1 VAAGSDMNT
10 GEWVA
15 GLGPCH
21 YAGGAAIRHPPWGG
35 AMAIPDWLTVTD
47 EVRSALEEG
56 RPVVALESTL
66 IAHGLPLPTNLE
78 TARAA
83 ERAVREAGAIP
94 ATVAVWHGRPTV
106 GLTAP
111 QIEELARAKDV
122 LKASRRDLATAVATG
137 RTAATT
143 VAGTMYLAHQAG
155 IRVFATGGIGGVHRD
170 SARPFDISADLLE
183 LARTPVLVICAGAK
197 SILDLPRTLEL
208 LETLGVP
215 VVGYG
220 TDRFPAFYVRD
231 SGLPVSARVDD
242 PTGAARLVQAHFSM
256 GGAGA
261 VLAQPIAED
270 VALGADDVEA
280 AVGRAEAEA
289 VIRGIHGGALT
300 PFLLSRLADLT
311 AGRSLRANQALI
323 VANAR
328 LAAQV
333 AVKLNNANE

>member
-1 VAAGSDMNT
+1 
-10 GEWVA
+10 
-15 GLGPCH
+15 
-21 YAGGAAIRHPPWGG
+21 
-35 AMAIPDWLTVTD
+35 MAIPDWLTAAD
-47 EVRSALEEG
+47 EVRSALADG

-66 IAHGLPLPTNLE
+66 IAHGLPWPTNLE

-83 ERAVREAGAIP
+83 EAAVREAGAVP
-94 ATVAVWHGRPTV
+94 ATVAVWHGHPTV
-106 GLTAP
+106 GLTGA
-111 QIEELARAKDV
+111 QIEELARAKAV
-122 LKASRRDLATAVATG
+122 LKASRRDLATAVAQG

-170 SARPFDISADLLE
+170 TAQPFDISADLVE
-183 LARTPVLVICAGAK
+183 LARTPVLVVCAGAK

-215 VVGYG
+215 VIGYG
-220 TDRFPAFYVRD
+220 TDRFPGFYVRD
-231 SGLPVSARVDD
+231 CGLPVSARVDD
-242 PTGAARLVQAHFSM
+242 PTAAARLYGAHSAI
-256 GGAGA
+256 GGTGA
-261 VLAQPIAED
+261 VLANPIAKD
-270 VALGADDVEA
+270 VALSTDEVEA

-289 VIRGIHGGALT
+289 VIQSIRGGALT

-311 AGRSLRANQALI
+311 AGRSLRANRALI

-333 AVKLNNANE
+333 AGELIRAAAGPSPAGSSSRPGSG